1 MLIAGLDAETI
12 PSQIL
17 PEGCKPVFDPNEV
30 ALGNTKDQFKIKIK
44 IQDAKTKFDEKLNK
58 KMATDAALCQVC
70 TFVGYFY
77 DTTEQKITDKKIA
90 QYRSPE
96 EDGIE
101 EYSLVYDAWDFI
113 KHAFNTRTPLV
124 SFNGKN
130 FDLFVLLYRAMAHS
144 VPVDGDMYKLL
155 TDKWKVTKHHYDLMQ
170 ILGGA
175 FPKKGRNLDFFL
187 RLFGIGEKTIDMDGS
202 KVFEKWLNGDH
213 DIIKEYCED
222 DVLSTCKL
230 FARIEPWVIVE

>member
-30 ALGNTKDQFKIKIK
+30 ALGNTKNQFKIKLK

-70 TFVGYFY
+70 CFVGYFY

-90 QYRSPE
+90 QYKSPE

-101 EYSLVYDAWDFI
+101 EYSLVYEAWDFI
-113 KHAFNTRTPLV
+113 KHAFNTRTPIV

-130 FDLFVLLYRAMAHS
+130 FDLFVLLYRA
-144 VPVDGDMYKLL
+144 
-155 TDKWKVTKHHYDLMQ
+155 
-170 ILGGA
+170 
-175 FPKKGRNLDFFL
+175 DFFL

-202 KVFEKWLNGDH
+202 KVYEKWLNGDH

-230 FARIEPWVIVE
+230 FARIEPWVLVE